1 MYVQQPRGRQNHT
14 MPRSRSALAT
24 AALMAVAALSL
35 SGVAAAAP
43 SYPPPKNPLKPSAKP
58 KGPFQTHTVCA
69 KGCMHKTIQEAVNDA
84 KAGDTIKVS
93 AGVYK
98 ERIVIKGPNKRSIK
112 IIGDPKHP
120 EKVVL
125 EGKGSKP
132 LTVPNNAVSIN
143 GSDNIVVNGLTA
155 QGYNGYGFFV
165 INNNGYTFTNLIA
178 KNDGVY
184 GMYAFNSVGG
194 EMSNSTAAW
203 NNDSG
208 FYIGQTPPQTKPIRS
223 YIKNVVAYGNV
234 LGYSG
239 TNSRY
244 VTITKSKWFNN
255 GLGIVPNALDSEK
268 YAPFEDN
275 VITDNDVFFNN
286 WNYFAAAPFKLR
298 AGATGEIAYPVGT
311 GILLFGGRR
320 TDVTKNRIYGNYLM
334 GVGAVQQI
342 LLKQVDARN
351 LEGNKIHDNV
361 FGNGGK
367 NKNGRDI
374 FYDGDGKDNC
384 IGPNVGVEVTVP
396 AATSFM
402 PCPFTGANTFDS
414 AAQGEAVS
422 WAIDTTEPA
431 HEKFWIKNTQVPV
444 PGVTPL
450 EHWTKAIGVK

>member
-178 KNDGVY
+178 NDQIGLIFLIP
-184 GMYAFNSVGG
+184 GKQETLRVGG
-194 EMSNSTAAW
+194 RAIIVRDIAIREQLAVKGKLPEFAIIVAVEQMFFHCA
-203 NNDSG
+203 
-208 FYIGQTPPQTKPIRS
+208 KCMIRS
-223 YIKNVVAYGNV
+223 S
-234 LGYSG
+234 LWTPESWPTLSG
-239 TNSRY
+239 LSTLAETLVS
-244 VTITKSKWFNN
+244 
-255 GLGIVPNALDSEK
+255 
-268 YAPFEDN
+268 
-275 VITDNDVFFNN
+275 
-286 WNYFAAAPFKLR
+286 
-298 AGATGEIAYPVGT
+298 AGKPDESVEQ
-311 GILLFGGRR
+311 L
-320 TDVTKNRIYGNYLM
+320 
-334 GVGAVQQI
+334 QEQI
-342 LLKQVDARN
+342 D
-351 LEGNKIHDNV
+351 
-361 FGNGGK
+361 
-367 NKNGRDI
+367 
-374 FYDGDGKDNC
+374 KD
-384 IGPNVGVEVTVP
+384 
-396 AATSFM
+396 AAT
-402 PCPFTGANTFDS
+402 N
-414 AAQGEAVS
+414 
-422 WAIDTTEPA
+422 
-431 HEKFWIKNTQVPV
+431 
-444 PGVTPL
+444 L
-450 EHWTKAIGVK
+450 Y